1 MNKRNRAIIVL
12 AGTALAF
19 VLGLGLRSTPTGQI
33 VAQYVETSIAQ
44 IALAPSPSPSPS
56 PVPAFEA
63 GVVAVTPPVIVPVT
77 PPVVEPTA
85 PPVEKFPNPA
95 PVIVTPGQP
104 APPALPQTMVTVSTG
119 SPMPSDVNTGGILCK
134 APCTVDW
141 RACFQGGF
149 TGSLI
154 QLCGPA
160 LTDPTLT
167 FTWSD
172 GAVGPVHIATYTS
185 AGTFKVTVSVTESYQ
200 GHIYA
205 AGSANAVP
213 VTVT

>member
-1 MNKRNRAIIVL
+1 VNTRNRAIVL
-12 AGTALAF
+12 AGLAAF
-19 VLGLGLRSTPTGQI
+19 VFGLGLSLLTPTGKVI
-33 VAQYVETSIAQ
+33 AQYVETTVAQ
-44 IALAPSPSPSPS
+44 IATPPSPSPS

-63 GVVAVTPPVIVPVT
+63 GVVTVTPAPIATPVTPPVIA
-77 PPVVEPTA
+77 PTA
-85 PPVEKFPNPA
+85 PPVENFPNPA

-104 APPALPQTMVTVSTG
+104 APPPLPQTMVTVSTG
-119 SPMPSDVNTGGILCK
+119 STMPSDVNTGGIICK
-134 APCTVDW
+134 APCTIDW

-149 TGSLI
+149 TGSLV
-154 QLCGPA
+154 QLCGPS

-185 AGTFKVTVSVTESYQ
+185 AGTFKVTVSVTEAYQ